1 MPIFAQILIS
11 IAVSL
16 ITTGIM
22 MMAMQGQDQSDI
34 GSELADAG
42 ATKSLDICYG
52 RSRVKATRVLAK
64 ISNGYTT
71 ATGEG
76 EYQAVVAA
84 FGSGPYNTL
93 QQLYING
100 DPILR
105 EGFATTASSGTI
117 GKQDIREDYRDHVQ
131 IQFNMG
137 QDKFFYQMINDL
149 VPEWD
154 KTCVGNNIASVA
166 LKIIRDPFKGKIQ
179 GDPVIEAEVE
189 GRLVRDIRYSNPVK
203 AYNANSGCPGRN
215 PVLCLLD
222 YITDSN
228 GANISYEEI
237 DEYSFIQLANFCD
250 QQKMYIDGVC
260 SQQNT
265 TLETI
270 KALADI
276 FNGHLVKVRDKFKVI
291 GSWAD
296 SAVETLTPDDIISGI
311 EWTGASSKAA
321 FNRLEVEYQRPDNG
335 YQKDIV
341 IYPTLTD
348 DELIERDGAVHTK
361 KVETGFIVTK
371 DHLDKVA
378 SAFYEQMRSAKGL
391 KFTANHKAFCLELG
405 DVINVVYQN
414 EQLDINEKYRV
425 IEITRYLSGDKQY
438 TADLTLVEYND
449 VNYQNIYNPTQGP
462 VTPYEPRVI
471 NPPTDLRFS
480 VAEVKD
486 VATGLLTWNPA
497 KCYDFLEYQV
507 EYKLSSAAE
516 SEWQSYAQV
525 KTQECYIQ
533 NLHQASYDFRVYTRT
548 KFMQTSAFAELYKV
562 DVKDDTLFPKVTGLA
577 LITTNPDK
585 SVTESADFCLVFDSM
600 DDIKIKAD
608 QQFNPNATQFN
619 TVKSLKRGYQVT
631 VKANGKQVY
640 QALVL
645 EPKFT
650 YTYEMNKLYGLSR
663 NISFEVRIQGKGG
676 ALSREPG
683 VLACVNKQH
692 QQPTGLEAKGGVSGI
707 SASWDL
713 GDETDYKGT
722 RVYLSKQKGF
732 KPAGDTLV
740 QDDRG
745 TNFMWQDAEKATWYF
760 RLAHYDMFG
769 IDNLVFSPELEL
781 KASNVF
787 DWMTALNDGLA
798 KDLRDDIN
806 IQDNKQTKSLQELDK
821 TINQKIDKETKD
833 ITAKLDKEVKDRS
846 SAVNTVT
853 EQLNTETKNRAAQ
866 LTAVQAELVKANQ
879 DQDLKINANV
889 KDLNTAITEL
899 DKSTAAKITNVQAEL
914 KKSNDQQDQKLTANV
929 KDLNTA
935 ITELDKS
942 TAAKITTVEASTTA
956 KLNLLDKKHLDLYN
970 KQQAELV
977 AKHNE
982 QQQAITTSSKALAES
997 IKTTSASLSKD
1008 LKAQAEI
1015 SSKAEADINGKLSSQ
1030 FVMKATAGGV
1040 VTGIGVLSDAG
1051 TKTSIIMLQA
1061 ANTIITTNGTD
1072 KYAPF
1077 EVNAKGVL
1085 INKAMIQNLD
1095 AGNITSGGITAD
1107 CMAANSITSRNI
1119 VTGSITTDKLTAE
1132 NGWISNAMIGNMIQS
1147 NNYQAGAP
1155 GKPPV
1160 RGWSL
1165 DKAGR
1170 LYATD
1175 VIVSGRVDGAYMS
1188 GCVMETS
1195 HLIVGDTNKILV
1207 PTDADGSNGWKW
1219 LAFDGRELSGSI
1231 SAIRPINISSGLSDV
1246 CGIKSFNYSAEGT
1259 YVNAGVTMV
1268 ANHERMKRR
1277 YLPPVFQLKGDFG
1290 GPGAAGNQYKTT
1302 SVTTHFWICDP
1313 NGKQINNG
1321 YTGFNV
1327 QFREGVSFFGNPKA
1341 PDTSSFPTYFVKEE
1355 GHLKFEV
1362 FLSWAAGF
1370 NEITS
1375 GSGGGDHQQ
1384 TTRYLQYVVLS
1395 GMEVKVTPKNSWFD
1409 YSGNHA
1415 GVRLKAQVDTNSTPF
1430 NIRNAS
1436 FNATN

>member
-16 ITTGIM
+16 ITAGIM

-105 EGFATTASSGTI
+105 EGFATSASSGTI

-179 GDPVIEAEVE
+179 GDPVIEAVVE

-296 SAVETLTPDDIISGI
+296 SAVETLTPDDIISGV

-348 DELIERDGAVHTK
+348 DELIDLYGAVHTK

-449 VNYQNIYNPTQGP
+449 VNYQKIYNPTQGP

-471 NPPTDLRFS
+471 NPPSDLRFS
-480 VAEVKD
+480 IAEVHD

-548 KFMQTSAFAELYKV
+548 KLMQTSAFAELYKV

-707 SASWDL
+707 SASWDI

-769 IDNLVFSPELEL
+769 VDNLVFSPELEL

-787 DWMTALNDGLA
+787 DWMTDLNDGLA
-798 KDLRDDIN
+798 KDLRSELN
-806 IQDNKQTKSLQELDK
+806 TQDQKQLKAVQDLDK
-821 TINQKIDKETKD
+821 EL
-833 ITAKLDKEVKDRS
+833 TALLDKEVKDRN
-846 SAVNTVT
+846 SAVTQITSLV
-853 EQLNTETKNRAAQ
+853 NTETKNRAAQ
-866 LTAVQAELVKANQ
+866 ITSVQAELNRANADQTTAFNAQVKEL
-879 DQDLKINANV
+879 DS
-889 KDLNTAITEL
+889 AITEL
-899 DKSTAAKITNVQAEL
+899 DKSTA
-914 KKSNDQQDQKLTANV
+914 V
-929 KDLNTA
+929 KF
-935 ITELDKS
+935 
-942 TAAKITTVEASTTA
+942 TTVEAQTA
-956 KLNLLDKKHLDLYN
+956 TKLNQLDL
-970 KQQAELV
+970 KQTNQLN
-977 AKHNE
+977 AKITE
-982 QQQAITTSSKALAES
+982 QQQALTTASNALAES

-1015 SSKAEADINGKLSSQ
+1015 SSKAEADINGKLNSQ
-1030 FVMKATAGGV
+1030 LVLKATAGGL
-1040 VTGIGVLSDAG
+1040 VTGIGLIADQA
-1051 TKTSIIMLQA
+1051 TKTSLIMLQA
-1061 ANTIITTNGTD
+1061 NNVVITTNGTD

-1085 INKAMIQNLD
+1085 INNAMIQNLD

-1132 NGWISNAMIGNMIQS
+1132 NGWISNAMIGNIIQS
-1147 NNYQAGAP
+1147 NNYQAGPA

-1175 VIVSGRVDGAYMS
+1175 VVVSGRVDGAYMS

-1207 PTDADGSNGWKW
+1207 PTDADGYNGWKW

-1313 NGKQINNG
+1313 NGNQINNG
-1321 YTGFNV
+1321 YTDFNV

-1375 GSGGGDHQQ
+1375 GSNAGDHQQ
-1384 TTRYLQYVVLS
+1384 TTKYLQYVVLS